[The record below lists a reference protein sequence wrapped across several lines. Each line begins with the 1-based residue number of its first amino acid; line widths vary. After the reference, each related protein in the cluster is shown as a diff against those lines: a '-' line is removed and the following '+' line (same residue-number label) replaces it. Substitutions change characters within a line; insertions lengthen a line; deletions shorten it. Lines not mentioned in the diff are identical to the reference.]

1 MYAIMV
7 IDPSKTAKCNFY
19 QNMADELTK
28 KVLAILTIF

>member
-1 MYAIMV
+1 MYAIIV

-28 KVLAILTIF
+28 TQ